1 MLQHTHQQVRHLAMD
16 LNSKA
21 LSELGLI
28 PAARQHVDRLCA
40 STGLPISLHITGHV
54 RRLPAEIERLA
65 FRALQETLN
74 NALRHADA
82 TEISAQLH
90 LGHKSLRLTVQDNG
104 RGFEEGAWHHG
115 TALGL
120 PHLRQQV
127 EQLDGDLFVEST
139 PGNGTIVA
147 LRVPLRA
154 ALENGAHRTRV
165 LVVDDHE
172 MMRQGLRH
180 ILAATDDFVCVGEA
194 NDGHEALRQIEA
206 YQPDLIIMDVKL
218 PGGSGIETTRQ
229 LVKRHAHARVIIY
242 TYHDDET
249 YLEQAL
255 QAGAKGYLLKSDP
268 NPLLLDGAA
277 RRAGRRDLHQPGAG
291 RQMGQP
297 AAAAPTP
304 AIRSTALSSRER
316 QVLQL
321 VASGQSNP
329 LIAER
334 LRISVRTVEVH
345 RRNIMDKLGV
355 KNAAALI
362 KFAVEHN
369 LI

>member
-1 MLQHTHQQVRHLAMD
+1 MT
-16 LNSKA
+16 
-21 LSELGLI
+21 
-28 PAARQHVDRLCA
+28 
-40 STGLPISLHITGHV
+40 
-54 RRLPAEIERLA
+54 ER
-65 FRALQETLN
+65 
-74 NALRHADA
+74 
-82 TEISAQLH
+82 
-90 LGHKSLRLTVQDNG
+90 
-104 RGFEEGAWHHG
+104 AWHHG

-154 ALENGAHRTRV
+154 APENGAHRTRV

-194 NDGHEALRQIEA
+194 DDGHEALRQIEA

-229 LVKRHAHARVIIY
+229 LVKRHAHVRVIIY

-268 NPLLLDGAA
+268 NPLLLTAL
-277 RRAGRRDLHQPGAG
+277 RAVQAGEIFHQPGAG

-297 AAAAPTP
+297 AAPP
-304 AIRSTALSSRER
+304 QRRRSDR
-316 QVLQL
+316 QRYPR
-321 VASGQSNP
+321 ASGRCCNSSPAVSSNP

-362 KFAVEHN
+362 KFAVEHGVT
-369 LI
+369 

>member
-1 MLQHTHQQVRHLAMD
+1 M
-16 LNSKA
+16 
-21 LSELGLI
+21 
-28 PAARQHVDRLCA
+28 
-40 STGLPISLHITGHV
+40 
-54 RRLPAEIERLA
+54 
-65 FRALQETLN
+65 
-74 NALRHADA
+74 
-82 TEISAQLH
+82 
-90 LGHKSLRLTVQDNG
+90 QDNG
-104 RGFEEGAWHHG
+104 RGFEEGAWNHG

-127 EQLDGDLFVEST
+127 EELGGDLFIESA
-139 PGNGTIVA
+139 PGNGTIIA
-147 LRVPLRA
+147 LRVPLRRA
-154 ALENGAHRTRV
+154 ADNGAHRTRV

-180 ILAATDDFVCVGEA
+180 ILAAADEFVCVGEA
-194 NDGHEALRQIEA
+194 GDGHEALRQIEA

-229 LVKRHAHARVIIY
+229 LAKRHAHARVIIY

-268 NPLLLDGAA
+268 TQLLLTAL
-277 RRAGRRDLHQPGAG
+277 RTVQAGDTFISPALAG
-291 RQMGQP
+291 KWTNLQQR
-297 AAAAPTP
+297 PTNDDP
-304 AIRSTALSSRER
+304 IEALSSRER

-321 VASGQSNP
+321 VASGHSNP

-334 LRISVRTVEVH
+334 LQISVRTVEVH

-362 KFAVEHN
+362 KFAVEHGVT
-369 LI
+369 